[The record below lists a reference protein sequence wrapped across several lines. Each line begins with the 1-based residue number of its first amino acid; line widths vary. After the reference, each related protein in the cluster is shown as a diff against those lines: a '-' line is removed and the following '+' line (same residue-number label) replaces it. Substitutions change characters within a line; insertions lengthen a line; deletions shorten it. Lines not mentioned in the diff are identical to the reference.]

1 MVQHFNKLHEKKY
14 VSWKSALHSVFNHNT
29 VLMVIYPAKL
39 ENVVVVCFILQS
51 IIWSMISV
59 IFAKW

>member
-1 MVQHFNKLHEKKY
+1 MKKN

-39 ENVVVVCFILQS
+39 ENIVVVCFILQS